1 MVAVYAAVCLVA
13 GHGGHHLLQLV
24 LVVFYL
30 GALAHLLMYAQT
42 NRDTL
47 YVVVVEVVFL
57 CGGIY
62 SLTKWLRQDIMYQ
75 LKYYSFSYSQPKK
88 Q

>member
-1 MVAVYAAVCLVA
+1 MA
-13 GHGGHHLLQLV
+13 GHGGHHPLQLV

-47 YVVVVEVVFL
+47 YVVVVVEVLFL

-62 SLTKWLRQDIMYQ
+62 SLTKWPRQDIIRT
-75 LKYYSFSYSQPKK
+75 K
-88 Q
+88 